1 MQVKV
6 DLVANFLHG
15 LVMVKEGK
23 VTIKVKGKKVFIN
36 KMVVVETMKH
46 PQIGGNTPFLE
57 VMAIVHDHFK
67 FMVLFLSRL
76 MMNGWMVH

>member
-1 MQVKV
+1 MKV

-46 PQIGGNTPFLE
+46 PQIGRNTPFLK
-57 VMAIVHDHFK
+57 VMAIVHDHLK
-67 FMVLFLSRL
+67 FMVLFSSRL